1 MTLERAGRR
10 RADGGDR
17 RAPEPR
23 NLRRDV
29 GVQITSKEAEVGSNL
44 ARVRVLPV
52 TTVDDADQAEAVC
65 RALVAGGIPCIEIA
79 FRTTAALEAI
89 RRASQVDGLL
99 VGAGTVL
106 SPEQAE
112 AALAAGASFA
122 VAPGTNEDVVA
133 ACRELDLPFFPG
145 VATPSEIE
153 RARQL
158 GLRTLKVFP
167 AEQLGGPAFLRAVT
181 ATYPDVR
188 FLPTGGIGPDNLRDY
203 LAVPS
208 VLAVGGSWLVKPEL
222 LRDGR
227 FDDVERLA
235 HEAVELA
242 A

>member
-1 MTLERAGRR
+1 M
-10 RADGGDR
+10 
-17 RAPEPR
+17 
-23 NLRRDV
+23 V
-29 GVQITSKEAEVGSNL
+29 GVRTATKEAEVASRL
-44 ARVRVLPV
+44 AAARVLPV
-52 TTVDDADQAEAVC
+52 TTVDDAEQADAVC
-65 RALVAGGIPCIEIA
+65 RALVAGGLLCIEIA
-79 FRTTAALEAI
+79 FRSDAAVDAI
-89 RRASQVDGLL
+89 RRASQVKGLL

-106 SPEQAE
+106 SAEQAE
-112 AALAAGASFA
+112 AALVAGASFA
-122 VAPGTNEDVVA
+122 VAPGTNEDVVG
-133 ACRELDLPFFPG
+133 ACHELGLPFFPG

-188 FLPTGGIGPDNLRDY
+188 FLPTGGIGLDNLRDY

-227 FDDVERLA
+227 FDEVERLA
-235 HEAVELA
+235 REAVGLTA
-242 A
+242 